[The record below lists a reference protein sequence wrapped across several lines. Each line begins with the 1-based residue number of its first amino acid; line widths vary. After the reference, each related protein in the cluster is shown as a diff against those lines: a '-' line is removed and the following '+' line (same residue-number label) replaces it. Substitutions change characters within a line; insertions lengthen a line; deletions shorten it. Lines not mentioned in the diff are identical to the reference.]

1 MDRAEAIEIIR
12 KNMPSDK
19 SLPVYE
25 AIQTLIP
32 ELAESDD
39 KRIGNVIYCIVRD
52 NKEVKRILEG
62 NGVSVD
68 NALAYLEKQKELD
81 KMIVVSPEVWD
92 KVISDAYENGKKDD
106 EKQKELFESG
116 RGLYYYDGE
125 KITYCGYPA
134 TEENPYDFA
143 ISQQE
148 KQKEPHYTK
157 RNALFDKCVE
167 NCDPKTVEE
176 VNKRVDDIMNMPE
189 LSAFEQALTNFIGY
203 WEDDEERWP
212 SKFVK
217 KHGKHILDMAR
228 EELQKEQKH
237 PNGCFT
243 CDEYKK
249 GYEAGRFH
257 GFTAGYNKAMKEQ
270 KPAEINE
277 YEIIKK
283 HITDDSLSS
292 EVNKRLKECGW
303 YVTDEKPAE
312 RNESDTLMCNAAL
325 ELLRSHPNLMASNGI
340 NKSSIIRW
348 LQSFRPQR
356 QGFIDDICSKAGI
369 SIPYLDGNQWC
380 ILKGDNIQ
388 SGVVGFGDT
397 KEDALANFIKDV
409 PIQQK
414 WGKEDEC
421 IRKAILRFL
430 NPDKGG
436 TKYSSN
442 AQLVEWS
449 AWLKSLR
456 PQPYSEWR
464 HYIWA
469 TNLQFDFTALIK
481 YDNTDNYE
489 IVQAGNRPKQEKNG
503 VYILIKDIKP
513 QPSWK
518 PSEEQM
524 EAFSSYIKDFQEKAE
539 AAVGG
544 WNNFDVM
551 IRLYEQLKKL

>member
-1 MDRAEAIEIIR
+1 MDREEAIEIIR

-32 ELAESDD
+32 ELAESAESEDE
-39 KRIGNVIYCIVRD
+39 RIRKAIIGIIKNSNIIDINVS
-52 NKEVKRILEG
+52 EEQM
-62 NGVSVD
+62 
-68 NALAYLEKQKELD
+68 LAYLEKQKDLD

-92 KVISDAYENGKKDD
+92 NAISDAYENGKKDD

-125 KITYCGYPA
+125 KTTYCGYPA
-134 TEENPYDFA
+134 TEENPYNFA
-143 ISQQE
+143 MRQQE
-148 KQKEPHYTK
+148 KQKE
-157 RNALFDKCVE
+157 
-167 NCDPKTVEE
+167 
-176 VNKRVDDIMNMPE
+176 NKFAPQVLPC
-189 LSAFEQALTNFIGY
+189 SAAWF
-203 WEDDEERWP
+203 EDDDE
-212 SKFVK
+212 K
-217 KHGKHILDMAR
+217 
-228 EELQKEQKH
+228 QKEQK
-237 PNGCFT
+237 PV
-243 CDEYKK
+243 
-249 GYEAGRFH
+249 
-257 GFTAGYNKAMKEQ
+257 
-270 KPAEINE
+270 EINE

-414 WGKEDEC
+414 WGKEDER

-456 PQPYSEWR
+456 P
-464 HYIWA
+464 
-469 TNLQFDFTALIK
+469 
-481 YDNTDNYE
+481 
-489 IVQAGNRPKQEKNG
+489 
-503 VYILIKDIKP
+503 
-513 QPSWK
+513 SWK

-524 EAFSSYIKDFQEKAE
+524 RYLL
-539 AAVGG
+539 AVINEP
-544 WNNFDVM
+544 NNAGSESCHLTLKG
-551 IRLYEQLKKL
+551 LYEQLKKLK